1 MEPAAYEIKWQGI
14 AIEVRYTPDWLGMLA
29 GGSRYGT
36 AHLEIEAVMPAK
48 TPLPMTETGYKSHFC
63 QPEEIEREGGP
74 AAFAVAW
81 LEAAAQL
88 PQWKAAQRKARQLTL
103 F

>member
-1 MEPAAYEIKWQGI
+1 
-14 AIEVRYTPDWLGMLA
+14 
-29 GGSRYGT
+29 
-36 AHLEIEAVMPAK
+36 
-48 TPLPMTETGYKSHFC
+48 MTETGYKSHFC

-81 LEAAAQL
+81 LEAAARQ
-88 PQWKAAQRKARQLTL
+88 PQWKAAQEKARQLTL